1 MLHAWENSCMGIRDI
16 FATRSI
22 ETAAPTRGVDVAASL
37 APVTS
42 LDSLTPFFGGAQT
55 ATREEAM
62 SVPSCARARNIICSS
77 IASIGLEVIDRSTDM
92 EIEGAIP
99 RVIRTPDPRIPGSA
113 TYVWTCED
121 LLFYGYA
128 YWQIT
133 ELFSDTYR
141 VRSVQR
147 VSPAR
152 VTIRTNAI
160 ASEIEFYMVDGTP
173 VPNSGVGSL
182 VVFNGVDEG
191 LLNRA
196 GRTIRTGAEL
206 ERAAAMYA
214 REPIPSMVLK
224 SNGTALPADRIAKL
238 LESWGSA
245 RRNRGTAFL
254 NADVEL
260 QTVGFD
266 PEKLQLSAARSYI
279 ATEIARACGIPAYY
293 IDAETGS
300 SMTYSN
306 AVNQRQTLL
315 DFSLIP
321 LMTSISE
328 RLSMPDFVPSSQEVK
343 YDLSDYLRGSD
354 LERANIYKTLNSI
367 VDPVTG
373 QPAMTVDEIR
383 QAEELIK

>member
-1 MLHAWENSCMGIRDI
+1 MGIRDI
-16 FATRSI
+16 FATRSV

-37 APVTS
+37 APVTT

-77 IASIGLEVIDRSTDM
+77 IASISLEVIDRVTGM
-92 EIEGAIP
+92 EIEGSP
-99 RVIRTPDPRIPGSA
+99 RVIHTPDPRIPGSA
-113 TYVWTCED
+113 TYVWTLED
-121 LLFYGYA
+121 LLFYGYG

-133 ELFSDTYR
+133 ELFADTYR

-147 VSPAR
+147 VSPTR
-152 VTIRTNAI
+152 VTIQTNSI
-160 ASEIEFYMVDGTP
+160 ASEIEYYMVDGSP

-182 VVFNGVDEG
+182 VVFNGNDEG

-279 ATEIARACGIPAYY
+279 ATEIARAAGIPAYY
-293 IDAETGS
+293 IDADTGS

-306 AVNQRQTLL
+306 AVNQRSTLL

-321 LMTSISE
+321 LMTSISD
-328 RLSMPDFVPSSQEVK
+328 RLSMPDFIPSSQEVK

-383 QAEELIK
+383 QAEEMIK

>member
-1 MLHAWENSCMGIRDI
+1 MGIRDI
-16 FATRSI
+16 FATRQV
-22 ETAAPTRGVDVAASL
+22 ETVGLPSSPDVAAQL
-37 APVTS
+37 GPVTS
-42 LDSLTPFFGGAQT
+42 LDSLTPFFGGANT
-55 ATREEAM
+55 ATREEFM
-62 SVPSCARARNIICSS
+62 SVPTGARARNIICSS
-77 IASIGLEVIDRSTDM
+77 IASIGLEVIDRSTGM
-92 EIEGAIP
+92 EIEDGTP
-99 RVIRTPDPRIPGSA
+99 RVIRTPDPRVPGSA

-121 LLFYGYA
+121 LLLYGYA

-133 ELFSDTYR
+133 ELFADTYR

-152 VTIRTNAI
+152 VTIQTNSLAT
-160 ASEIEFYMVDGTP
+160 EIEYYMVDGSP

-182 VVFNGVDEG
+182 VVFNGNDEG
-191 LLNRA
+191 VLNRA

-238 LESWGSA
+238 LDSWASA

-254 NADVEL
+254 NADVTLE
-260 QTVGFD
+260 TVGFD

-279 ATEIARACGIPAYY
+279 ATEMARACGIPAYY
-293 IDAETGS
+293 VDAETGS

-306 AVNQRQTLL
+306 ATNQRQTLL

-328 RLSMPDFVPSSQEVK
+328 RLSMPDFIPSSQEVK

-354 LERANIYKTLNSI
+354 MERANIYKTLNSI
-367 VDPVTG
+367 VDANG
-373 QPAMTVDEIR
+373 NPAITVEEIR
-383 QAEELIK
+383 QAEEMIK

>member
-1 MLHAWENSCMGIRDI
+1 MGIRDI
-16 FATRSI
+16 FATRQI
-22 ETAAPTRGVDVAASL
+22 ETVATPQSPDVSAQL
-37 APVTS
+37 GPVTS
-42 LDSLTPFFGGAQT
+42 LDSLTPFFGGANT
-55 ATREEAM
+55 ATREEFM
-62 SVPSCARARNIICSS
+62 SIPTAARARNIICSS
-77 IASIGLEVIDRSTDM
+77 IASIGLEVIDRSTGMD
-92 EIEGAIP
+92 IEEAIP
-99 RVIRTPDPRIPGSA
+99 RVIRTPDPRVPGSA
-113 TYVWTCED
+113 TYVWTLED
-121 LLFYGYA
+121 ILLYGYG

-133 ELFSDTYR
+133 ELFADTFR

-147 VSPAR
+147 VSPTR
-152 VTIRTNAI
+152 VTIQTNSLAT
-160 ASEIEFYMVDGTP
+160 EIEYYMVDGSP

-182 VVFNGVDEG
+182 VVFNGNDEG
-191 LLNRA
+191 VLNRA

-238 LESWGSA
+238 LDSWATA

-254 NADVEL
+254 NADVTLE
-260 QTVGFD
+260 TVGFD

-293 IDAETGS
+293 VDAETGS

-306 AVNQRQTLL
+306 ATTQRQTLL

-321 LMTSISE
+321 LMTSITE
-328 RLSMPDFVPSSQEVK
+328 RLSMPDFIPSTQEVK

-354 LERANIYKTLNSI
+354 LERANIYKILNSI
-367 VDPVTG
+367 VDAEG
-373 QPAMTVDEIR
+373 NPAITIDEIR
-383 QAEELIK
+383 QAEEMIK

>member
-1 MLHAWENSCMGIRDI
+1 MAIRDI
-16 FATRSI
+16 FATKKI
-22 ETAAPTRGVDVAASL
+22 ETVTLERVTDVAAQL
-37 APVTS
+37 GPVTS
-42 LDSLTPFFGGAQT
+42 LDSLTPFFGGVNT

-62 SVPSCARARNIICSS
+62 SVPTVARARNIICSS
-77 IASIGLEVIDRSTDM
+77 IASIGLEVIDRSTGM
-92 EIEGAIP
+92 ELEEAIP
-99 RVIRTPDPRIPGSA
+99 RVIRTPDPRVPGSA

-133 ELFSDTYR
+133 ELFADTYR

-152 VTIRTNAI
+152 VTIQTNSLAT
-160 ASEIEFYMVDGTP
+160 EIEYYMVDGSP
-173 VPNSGVGSL
+173 VPNSGIGSL
-182 VVFNGVDEG
+182 VVFNGNDEG

-196 GRTIRTGAEL
+196 GKTIRTGAEL

-238 LESWGSA
+238 LDSWGSA
-245 RRNRGTAFL
+245 RRNRSTAFL
-254 NADVEL
+254 NADVTLE
-260 QTVGFD
+260 TVGFD
-266 PEKLQLSAARSYI
+266 PEKLQLNQARSYVS
-279 ATEIARACGIPAYY
+279 TELARAAGIPAYY
-293 IDAETGS
+293 VDAETGS

-306 AVNQRQTLL
+306 ATNQRQSLL

-328 RLSMPDFVPSSQEVK
+328 RLSMPDFVPQSQEVK

-373 QPAMTVDEIR
+373 MSAITVDEIR
-383 QAEELIK
+383 QAEEMIK

>member
-1 MLHAWENSCMGIRDI
+1 MGIRDI
-16 FATRSI
+16 FATRQVQTVGLPSG
-22 ETAAPTRGVDVAASL
+22 PDVSAQL
-37 APVTS
+37 GPVTT
-42 LDSLTPFFGGAQT
+42 LDSLTPFFGGANT
-55 ATREEAM
+55 ATREEFM
-62 SVPSCARARNIICSS
+62 SVPTGARARNIICSS
-77 IASIGLEVIDRSTDM
+77 IASIGLEVIDRSTGL
-92 EIEGAIP
+92 EIEDATP
-99 RVIRTPDPRIPGSA
+99 RVIRTPDPRVPGSA

-121 LLFYGYA
+121 LLLYGYA

-133 ELFSDTYR
+133 EFFADTNR
-141 VRSVQR
+141 IRSVQR
-147 VSPAR
+147 VNPSR
-152 VTIRTNAI
+152 VTIQTNSLAT
-160 ASEIEFYMVDGTP
+160 EIEYYMVDGSP
-173 VPNSGVGSL
+173 VPNSGLGSL
-182 VVFNGVDEG
+182 VVFNGNDEG
-191 LLNRA
+191 VLNRA

-238 LESWGSA
+238 LDSWATA

-254 NADVEL
+254 NADVTLE
-260 QTVGFD
+260 TVGFD
-266 PEKLQLSAARSYI
+266 PEKLQLAAARSYI

-293 IDAETGS
+293 VDANTGS

-306 AVNQRQTLL
+306 ATTQRQTLL

-328 RLSMPDFVPSSQEVK
+328 RLSMPDFIPSTQAVR

-367 VDPVTG
+367 VDANG
-373 QPAMTVDEIR
+373 NPAITVEEIR
-383 QAEELIK
+383 NAEEMIK

>member
-1 MLHAWENSCMGIRDI
+1 MGIRDI
-16 FATRSI
+16 FASRSVQ
-22 ETAAPTRGVDVAASL
+22 TVSVPAGADVAASL

-42 LDSLTPFFGGAQT
+42 LDSLTPFFGGVNT

-62 SVPSCARARNIICSS
+62 SVPTVARGRNIICSS
-77 IASIGLEVIDRSTDM
+77 IASIGLEVVDRSTGLDV
-92 EIEGAIP
+92 EDGTP
-99 RVIRTPDPRIPGSA
+99 RVIRTPDPRVPGSA

-133 ELFSDTYR
+133 ELFADTFR

-152 VTIRTNAI
+152 VTIQTNSLAT
-160 ASEIEFYMVDGTP
+160 EIEYYMVDGTP
-173 VPNSGVGSL
+173 VPNSGIGSL
-182 VVFNGVDEG
+182 VVFNGNDEG

-196 GRTIRTGAEL
+196 GKTIRTGAEL

-214 REPIPSMVLK
+214 REPVPSMVLK
-224 SNGTALPADRIAKL
+224 SNGTALPADRITKL
-238 LESWGSA
+238 LDSWGTA
-245 RRNRGTAFL
+245 RRNRSTAFL
-254 NADVEL
+254 NADVTMEA
-260 QTVGFD
+260 VGFD
-266 PEKLQLSAARSYI
+266 PEKLQLNQARSYVS
-279 ATEIARACGIPAYY
+279 TELARALGIPAYY
-293 IDAETGS
+293 VDAETGS

-306 AVNQRQTLL
+306 ASNQRQSLL

-328 RLSMPDFVPSSQEVK
+328 RLSMPDFVPQSQRVV

-367 VDPVTG
+367 VDAEG
-373 QPAMTVDEIR
+373 NPAITVEEIR
-383 QAEELIK
+383 EAEDMIR

>member
-1 MLHAWENSCMGIRDI
+1 MGIRDI
-16 FATRSI
+16 FATRQVQ
-22 ETAAPTRGVDVAASL
+22 TVGLPAGPDVAAQL
-37 APVTS
+37 GPVTT
-42 LDSLTPFFGGAQT
+42 LDSLTPFFGGANT
-55 ATREEAM
+55 ATREEFM
-62 SVPSCARARNIICSS
+62 SVPTGARARNIICSS
-77 IASIGLEVIDRSTDM
+77 IASIGLEVIDRSTGL
-92 EIEGAIP
+92 EIEDATP
-99 RVIRTPDPRIPGSA
+99 RVIRTPDPRVPGSA

-121 LLFYGYA
+121 LLLYGYA

-133 ELFSDTYR
+133 EFFADTNR

-147 VSPAR
+147 VNPSR
-152 VTIRTNAI
+152 VTIQTNSLAT
-160 ASEIEFYMVDGTP
+160 EIEYYMVDGSP
-173 VPNSGVGSL
+173 VPNSGLGSL
-182 VVFNGVDEG
+182 VVFNGNDEG
-191 LLNRA
+191 VLNRA

-238 LESWGSA
+238 LDSWATA

-254 NADVEL
+254 NADVTME
-260 QTVGFD
+260 TVGFD
-266 PEKLQLSAARSYI
+266 PEKLQLAAARSYI

-293 IDAETGS
+293 VDANTGS

-306 AVNQRQTLL
+306 ATTQRQTLL

-328 RLSMPDFVPSSQEVK
+328 RLSMPDFVPSTQEVR

-367 VDPVTG
+367 VDANG
-373 QPAMTVDEIR
+373 NPAITVEEIR
-383 QAEELIK
+383 NAEEMIK

>member
-1 MLHAWENSCMGIRDI
+1 MGIRDI
-16 FATRSI
+16 FATRQVQ
-22 ETAAPTRGVDVAASL
+22 TVGLPTGPDVAAQL
-37 APVTS
+37 GPVTT
-42 LDSLTPFFGGAQT
+42 LDSLTPFFGGANT
-55 ATREEAM
+55 ATREEFM
-62 SVPSCARARNIICSS
+62 SVPTGARARNIICSS
-77 IASIGLEVIDRSTDM
+77 IASIGLEVIDRATGL
-92 EIEGAIP
+92 EIEDATP
-99 RVIRTPDPRIPGSA
+99 RVIRTPDPRVPGSA

-121 LLFYGYA
+121 LLLYGYA

-133 ELFSDTYR
+133 EFFADTNR

-147 VSPAR
+147 VNPSR
-152 VTIRTNAI
+152 VTIQTNSLAT
-160 ASEIEFYMVDGTP
+160 EIEYYMVDGSP
-173 VPNSGVGSL
+173 VPNSGLGSL
-182 VVFNGVDEG
+182 VVFNGNDEG
-191 LLNRA
+191 VLNRA

-238 LESWGSA
+238 LDSWATA

-254 NADVEL
+254 NADVTME
-260 QTVGFD
+260 TVGFD
-266 PEKLQLSAARSYI
+266 PEKLQLAAARSYI

-293 IDAETGS
+293 VDANTGS

-306 AVNQRQTLL
+306 ATTQRQTLL

-321 LMTSISE
+321 LMTSITE
-328 RLSMPDFVPSSQEVK
+328 RLSMPDFVPSTQEVR

-367 VDPVTG
+367 VDANG
-373 QPAMTVDEIR
+373 NPAITVEEIR
-383 QAEELIK
+383 NAEEMIK

>member
-1 MLHAWENSCMGIRDI
+1 MGLLDI
-16 FATRSI
+16 FATRKVEMATPS
-22 ETAAPTRGVDVAASL
+22 PTYDVSASL
-37 APVTS
+37 GPVTS
-42 LDSLTPFFGGAQT
+42 LDSLTPFFGGANT
-55 ATREEAM
+55 ATREQAM
-62 SVPSCARARNIICSS
+62 MVPTVARARNIICSS
-77 IASIGLEVIDRSTDM
+77 IASIGLEVIDSSTGM
-92 EIEGAIP
+92 EIEDATP

-133 ELFSDTYR
+133 ELFADTYR

-152 VTIRTNAI
+152 VTIQTNSI
-160 ASEIEFYMVDGTP
+160 ASEIEYYMVDGTP
-173 VPNSGVGSL
+173 VPNSGIGSL
-182 VVFNGVDEG
+182 VVFNGNDEG

-196 GRTIRTGAEL
+196 GATIRTGAEL

-214 REPIPSMVLK
+214 REPVPSMVLK

-238 LESWGSA
+238 LDSWGAA
-245 RRNRGTAFL
+245 RRSRGTAFL

-266 PEKLQLSAARSYI
+266 PEKLQLNQARSYV
-279 ATEIARACGIPAYY
+279 ATELARATGIPAYY
-293 IDAETGS
+293 VDAETGS

-306 AVNQRQTLL
+306 ATTQRQTLL

-328 RLSMPDFVPSSQEVK
+328 RLSMPDFIPQSQEVK

-367 VDPVTG
+367 VDAQG
-373 QPAMTVDEIR
+373 NPAITVEEIR
-383 QAEELIK
+383 NAEEMIK

>member
-1 MLHAWENSCMGIRDI
+1 MGILDI
-16 FATRSI
+16 FATRQIDSV
-22 ETAAPTRGVDVAASL
+22 APQRSPDISAQLG
-37 APVTS
+37 PVTS
-42 LDSLTPFFGGAQT
+42 LDSLTPFFGGANT
-55 ATREEAM
+55 ATREEFM
-62 SVPSCARARNIICSS
+62 SIPSGARARNIICSS
-77 IASIGLEVIDRSTDM
+77 IASIGLHVIDRATGM
-92 EIEGAIP
+92 EVEDALP
-99 RVIRTPDPRIPGSA
+99 RVIRTPDPRVPGSA
-113 TYVWTCED
+113 TYVWTLED
-121 LLFYGYA
+121 ILLYGYG

-133 ELFSDTYR
+133 ELFADTGR

-147 VSPAR
+147 VSPIR
-152 VTIRTNAI
+152 VTIQTNSFAT
-160 ASEIEFYMVDGTP
+160 EIEYYMVDGSP
-173 VPNSGVGSL
+173 VPNSGLGSL
-182 VVFNGVDEG
+182 VVFNGNDEG
-191 LLNRA
+191 ILNRA

-260 QTVGFD
+260 QSIGFD
-266 PEKLQLSAARSYI
+266 PEKLQLASARSYI
-279 ATEIARACGIPAYY
+279 ATELARACGIPAYY

-321 LMTSISE
+321 LMTSVSE
-328 RLSMPDFVPSSQEVK
+328 RLSMPDFVPQSQRVE

-367 VDPVTG
+367 VDANG
-373 QPAMTVDEIR
+373 NPAITVEEIR

>member
-1 MLHAWENSCMGIRDI
+1 
-16 FATRSI
+16 
-22 ETAAPTRGVDVAASL
+22 
-37 APVTS
+37 
-42 LDSLTPFFGGAQT
+42 
-55 ATREEAM
+55 M
-62 SVPSCARARNIICSS
+62 SVPTVARGRNIICSS
-77 IASIGLEVIDRSTDM
+77 IASIGLEVIDRSTGM
-92 EIEGAIP
+92 EIEDATP
-99 RVIRTPDPRIPGSA
+99 RVIRTPDPRVPGSA

-152 VTIRTNAI
+152 VTIQTNSLAT
-160 ASEIEFYMVDGTP
+160 EIEYYMVDGSP
-173 VPNSGVGSL
+173 VPNSGIGSL
-182 VVFNGVDEG
+182 VVFNGNDEG

-196 GRTIRTGAEL
+196 GKTIRTGAEL

-214 REPIPSMVLK
+214 REPVPSMVLK

-238 LESWGSA
+238 LDSWSTA
-245 RRNRGTAFL
+245 RRNRSTAFL
-254 NADVEL
+254 NADVTLES
-260 QTVGFD
+260 VGFD
-266 PEKLQLSAARSYI
+266 PEKLQLNQARSYVS
-279 ATEIARACGIPAYY
+279 TELARALGIPAYY
-293 IDAETGS
+293 VDAETGS

-306 AVNQRQTLL
+306 ATTQRQTLL

-328 RLSMPDFVPSSQEVK
+328 RLSMPDFVPQSQRVE

-354 LERANIYKTLNSI
+354 LERAQIYKTLNSI
-367 VDPVTG
+367 VDAEG
-373 QPAMTVDEIR
+373 NPALTVEEIR
-383 QAEELIK
+383 QTEEMIR

>member
-1 MLHAWENSCMGIRDI
+1 MGIRDI

-22 ETAAPTRGVDVAASL
+22 ETVTPKAGADIAASL
-37 APVTS
+37 PVTS
-42 LDSLTPFFGGAQT
+42 LDSLTPFFGGVNT

-62 SVPSCARARNIICSS
+62 SVPTVARGRNIICSS
-77 IASIGLEVIDRSTDM
+77 IASIGLEVIDRSTGM
-92 EIEGAIP
+92 EIEDATP
-99 RVIRTPDPRIPGSA
+99 RVIRTPDPRVPGSA

-133 ELFSDTYR
+133 ELFSDTFR

-152 VTIRTNAI
+152 VTIQTNSLAT
-160 ASEIEFYMVDGTP
+160 EIEYYMVDGSP
-173 VPNSGVGSL
+173 VPNSGIGSL
-182 VVFNGVDEG
+182 VVFNGNDEG

-196 GRTIRTGAEL
+196 GKTIRTGAEL

-214 REPIPSMVLK
+214 REPVPSMVLK

-238 LESWGSA
+238 LDSWSTA
-245 RRNRGTAFL
+245 RRNRSTAFL
-254 NADVEL
+254 NADVTLES
-260 QTVGFD
+260 VGFD
-266 PEKLQLSAARSYI
+266 PEKLQLNQARSYVS
-279 ATEIARACGIPAYY
+279 TELARALGIPAYY
-293 IDAETGS
+293 VDAETGS

-306 AVNQRQTLL
+306 ATTQRQTLL

-328 RLSMPDFVPSSQEVK
+328 RLSMPDFVPQSQRVE

-367 VDPVTG
+367 VDAEG
-373 QPAMTVDEIR
+373 NPALTVEEIR
-383 QAEELIK
+383 QAEEMIR

>member
-1 MLHAWENSCMGIRDI
+1 MGIRDI
-16 FATRSI
+16 FATRQVQTVATPQS
-22 ETAAPTRGVDVAASL
+22 PDVSAQL
-37 APVTS
+37 GPVTS
-42 LDSLTPFFGGAQT
+42 LDSLTPFFGGVNT
-55 ATREEAM
+55 ATREEFM
-62 SVPSCARARNIICSS
+62 SIPTAARARNIICSS
-77 IASIGLEVIDRSTDM
+77 IASIGLEVIDRSTGM
-92 EIEGAIP
+92 EIEDGTP
-99 RVIRTPDPRIPGSA
+99 RVIRTPDPRVPGSA

-121 LLFYGYA
+121 LLLYGYG

-133 ELFSDTYR
+133 ELFADTYR

-152 VTIRTNAI
+152 VTIQTNSLAT
-160 ASEIEFYMVDGTP
+160 EIEYYMVDGSP

-182 VVFNGVDEG
+182 VVFNGNDEG
-191 LLNRA
+191 VLNRA

-238 LESWGSA
+238 LDSWASA

-254 NADVEL
+254 NADVTLE
-260 QTVGFD
+260 TVGFD
-266 PEKLQLSAARSYI
+266 PEKLQLAAARSYI
-279 ATEIARACGIPAYY
+279 ATEVARACGIPAYY
-293 IDAETGS
+293 VDAETGS

-306 AVNQRQTLL
+306 ATTQRQTLL

-367 VDPVTG
+367 VDANG
-373 QPAMTVDEIR
+373 NPAITVDEIR
-383 QAEELIK
+383 QAEEMIK

>member
-1 MLHAWENSCMGIRDI
+1 MGIRDI
-16 FATRSI
+16 FATRQVQTVGLPSG
-22 ETAAPTRGVDVAASL
+22 PDVAAQL
-37 APVTS
+37 GPVTT
-42 LDSLTPFFGGAQT
+42 LDSLTPFFGGANT
-55 ATREEAM
+55 ATREEFM
-62 SVPSCARARNIICSS
+62 SVPTGARARNIICSS
-77 IASIGLEVIDRSTDM
+77 IASIGLEVIDRSTGL
-92 EIEGAIP
+92 EIEDATP
-99 RVIRTPDPRIPGSA
+99 RVIRTPDPRVPGSA

-121 LLFYGYA
+121 LLLYGYA

-133 ELFSDTYR
+133 EFFADTNR

-147 VSPAR
+147 VNPTR
-152 VTIRTNAI
+152 VTIQTNSLAT
-160 ASEIEFYMVDGTP
+160 EIEYYMVDGSP
-173 VPNSGVGSL
+173 VPNFGLGSL
-182 VVFNGVDEG
+182 VVFNGNDEG
-191 LLNRA
+191 VLNRA

-238 LESWGSA
+238 LDSWASA

-254 NADVEL
+254 NADVTME
-260 QTVGFD
+260 TVGFD
-266 PEKLQLSAARSYI
+266 PEKLQLAAARSYI

-293 IDAETGS
+293 VDANTGS

-306 AVNQRQTLL
+306 ATTQRQTLL

-321 LMTSISE
+321 LMTSITE
-328 RLSMPDFVPSSQEVK
+328 RLSMPDFVPSTQEVR

-367 VDPVTG
+367 VDANG
-373 QPAMTVDEIR
+373 NPAITVEEIR
-383 QAEELIK
+383 NAEEMIK

>member
-1 MLHAWENSCMGIRDI
+1 MGIRDI

-22 ETAAPTRGVDVAASL
+22 ETVTPKAGADIAASL
-37 APVTS
+37 PVTS
-42 LDSLTPFFGGAQT
+42 LDSLTPFFGGVNT

-62 SVPSCARARNIICSS
+62 SVPTVARGRNIICSS
-77 IASIGLEVIDRSTDM
+77 IASIGLEVIDRSTGM
-92 EIEGAIP
+92 EIEDATP
-99 RVIRTPDPRIPGSA
+99 RVIRTPDPRVPGSA

-152 VTIRTNAI
+152 VTIQTNSLAT
-160 ASEIEFYMVDGTP
+160 EIEYYMVDGSP
-173 VPNSGVGSL
+173 VPNSGIGSL
-182 VVFNGVDEG
+182 VVFNGNDEG

-196 GRTIRTGAEL
+196 GKTIRTGAEL

-214 REPIPSMVLK
+214 REPVPSMVLK

-238 LESWGSA
+238 LDSWSTA
-245 RRNRGTAFL
+245 RRNRSTAFL
-254 NADVEL
+254 NADVTLES
-260 QTVGFD
+260 VGFD
-266 PEKLQLSAARSYI
+266 PEKLQLNQARSYVS
-279 ATEIARACGIPAYY
+279 TELARALGIPAYY
-293 IDAETGS
+293 VDAETGS

-306 AVNQRQTLL
+306 ATTQRQTLL

-328 RLSMPDFVPSSQEVK
+328 RLSMPDFVPQSQRVE

-367 VDPVTG
+367 VDAEG
-373 QPAMTVDEIR
+373 NPALTVEEIR
-383 QAEELIK
+383 QAEEMIR

>member
-1 MLHAWENSCMGIRDI
+1 MGIRDI
-16 FATRSI
+16 FATRQVQTVGLPSG
-22 ETAAPTRGVDVAASL
+22 PDVSAQL
-37 APVTS
+37 GPVTT
-42 LDSLTPFFGGAQT
+42 LDSLTPFFGGANT
-55 ATREEAM
+55 ATREEFM
-62 SVPSCARARNIICSS
+62 SVPTGARARNIICSS
-77 IASIGLEVIDRSTDM
+77 IASIGLEVIDRSTGL
-92 EIEGAIP
+92 EIEDATP
-99 RVIRTPDPRIPGSA
+99 RVIRTPDPRVPGSA

-121 LLFYGYA
+121 LLLYGYA

-133 ELFSDTYR
+133 EFFADTNR

-147 VSPAR
+147 VNPSR
-152 VTIRTNAI
+152 VTIQTNSLAT
-160 ASEIEFYMVDGTP
+160 EIEYYMVDGSP
-173 VPNSGVGSL
+173 VPNSGLGSL
-182 VVFNGVDEG
+182 VVFNGNDEG
-191 LLNRA
+191 VLNRA

-238 LESWGSA
+238 LDSWATA

-254 NADVEL
+254 NADVTLE
-260 QTVGFD
+260 TVGFD
-266 PEKLQLSAARSYI
+266 PEKLQLAAARSYI

-293 IDAETGS
+293 VDANTGS

-306 AVNQRQTLL
+306 ATTQRQTLL

-321 LMTSISE
+321 LMTSITE
-328 RLSMPDFVPSSQEVK
+328 RLSMPDFIPSTQQVR

-367 VDPVTG
+367 VDANG
-373 QPAMTVDEIR
+373 NPAITVEEIR
-383 QAEELIK
+383 NAEEMIK

>member
-1 MLHAWENSCMGIRDI
+1 MLHAWENSCMGILDI
-16 FATRSI
+16 FASRGV

-42 LDSLTPFFGGAQT
+42 IDSLSPFFGGAQT

-77 IASIGLEVIDRSTDM
+77 IASIGLEIIDRSTEM
-92 EIEGAIP
+92 EVEGAMP

-133 ELFSDTYR
+133 ELFADTYR

-152 VTIRTNAI
+152 VTIQTNSI
-160 ASEIEFYMVDGTP
+160 ASEIEYYMVDGTP
-173 VPNSGVGSL
+173 VPNSGIGSL

-266 PEKLQLSAARSYI
+266 PEKLQLASARSYI

-328 RLSMPDFVPSSQEVK
+328 RLSMPDFVPSSQEVR

-354 LERANIYKTLNSI
+354 LERANIYKVLNSI

-373 QPAMTVDEIR
+373 QSALTVDEIR
-383 QAEELIK
+383 EAEDMIT

>member
-1 MLHAWENSCMGIRDI
+1 MGILDI
-16 FATRSI
+16 FATRKV
-22 ETAAPTRGVDVAASL
+22 ETITPKAGADVSASL

-42 LDSLTPFFGGAQT
+42 IDSLTPFFGGGQT
-55 ATREEAM
+55 ATREQAM

-77 IASIGLEVIDRSTDM
+77 VASIGLHVIDRSTGM
-92 EIEGAIP
+92 EIEDATP

-121 LLFYGYA
+121 ILFYGYG

-133 ELFSDTYR
+133 ELFADTYR

-152 VTIRTNAI
+152 VTIQTNSI
-160 ASEIEFYMVDGTP
+160 ASEIEYYMVDGTP
-173 VPNSGVGSL
+173 VPNSGIGSL
-182 VVFNGVDEG
+182 VVFNGNDEG

-196 GRTIRTGAEL
+196 GFTLRTGAEL

-238 LESWGSA
+238 LDSWSSA
-245 RRNRGTAFL
+245 RRNRSTAFL
-254 NADVEL
+254 NADVTMEA
-260 QTVGFD
+260 VGFD
-266 PEKLQLSAARSYI
+266 PEKLQLAAARSYI
-279 ATEIARACGIPAYY
+279 ATEIARATGIPAYY

-328 RLSMPDFVPSSQEVK
+328 RLSMQDFIPSSQEVK

-367 VDPVTG
+367 VDANG
-373 QPAMTVDEIR
+373 NPAITVEEIR
-383 QAEELIK
+383 QAEDMIL

>member
-1 MLHAWENSCMGIRDI
+1 MGIRDI
-16 FATRSI
+16 FATRQVQTVGLPSG
-22 ETAAPTRGVDVAASL
+22 PDVAAQL
-37 APVTS
+37 GPVTT
-42 LDSLTPFFGGAQT
+42 LDSLTPFFGGANT
-55 ATREEAM
+55 ATREEFM
-62 SVPSCARARNIICSS
+62 SVPTGARARNIICSS
-77 IASIGLEVIDRSTDM
+77 IASIGLEVIDRSTGL
-92 EIEGAIP
+92 EIEDATP
-99 RVIRTPDPRIPGSA
+99 RVIRTPDPRVPGSA

-121 LLFYGYA
+121 LLLYGYA

-133 ELFSDTYR
+133 EFFADTNR

-147 VSPAR
+147 VNPTR
-152 VTIRTNAI
+152 VTIQTNSLAT
-160 ASEIEFYMVDGTP
+160 EIEYYMVDGSP
-173 VPNSGVGSL
+173 VPNYGLGSL
-182 VVFNGVDEG
+182 VVFNGNDEG
-191 LLNRA
+191 VLNRA

-238 LESWGSA
+238 LDSWATA

-254 NADVEL
+254 NADVTME
-260 QTVGFD
+260 TVGFD
-266 PEKLQLSAARSYI
+266 PEKLQLAAARSYI

-293 IDAETGS
+293 VDANTGS

-306 AVNQRQTLL
+306 ATTQRQTLL

-321 LMTSISE
+321 LMTSITE
-328 RLSMPDFVPSSQEVK
+328 RLSMPDFVPSTQEVR

-367 VDPVTG
+367 VDANG
-373 QPAMTVDEIR
+373 NPAITVEEIR
-383 QAEELIK
+383 NAEEMIK

>member
-1 MLHAWENSCMGIRDI
+1 MGIRDI
-16 FATRSI
+16 FATRQVQTVVPP
-22 ETAAPTRGVDVAASL
+22 TAPDVAAQL
-37 APVTS
+37 GPVTS
-42 LDSLTPFFGGAQT
+42 LDSLTPFFGGANT
-55 ATREEAM
+55 ATREEFM
-62 SVPSCARARNIICSS
+62 SVPTGARARNIICSS
-77 IASIGLEVIDRSTDM
+77 IASIGLEVIDRSTGM
-92 EIEGAIP
+92 EIEDATP
-99 RVIRTPDPRIPGSA
+99 RVIRTPDPRVPGSA

-121 LLFYGYA
+121 LLLYGYA

-133 ELFSDTYR
+133 ELFQDTYR

-152 VTIRTNAI
+152 VTIQTNAL
-160 ASEIEFYMVDGTP
+160 ATEIEYYMVDGSP
-173 VPNSGVGSL
+173 VPNSGIGSL
-182 VVFNGVDEG
+182 VVFNGNDEG
-191 LLNRA
+191 VLNRA

-224 SNGTALPADRIAKL
+224 SNGTALPSDRIAKL
-238 LESWGSA
+238 LDSWASA

-254 NADVEL
+254 NADVTLES
-260 QTVGFD
+260 VGFD

-293 IDAETGS
+293 VDAETGS

-306 AVNQRQTLL
+306 ATNQRQTLL

-321 LMTSISE
+321 LMTSVSE
-328 RLSMPDFVPSSQEVK
+328 RLSMPDFVPSTQEVK

-367 VDPVTG
+367 VDANG
-373 QPAMTVDEIR
+373 NPAITVEEIR

>member
-1 MLHAWENSCMGIRDI
+1 MGIRDI
-16 FATRSI
+16 FATRSVQTVQP
-22 ETAAPTRGVDVAASL
+22 TAGADVAAAL
-37 APVTS
+37 GPVTS
-42 LDSLTPFFGGAQT
+42 LDSLTPFFGGVNT

-62 SVPSCARARNIICSS
+62 SVPTVARGRNIICSS
-77 IASIGLEVIDRSTDM
+77 IASIGLEVIDRSTGM
-92 EIEGAIP
+92 EIEDGTP
-99 RVIRTPDPRIPGSA
+99 RVIRTPDPRVPGSA

-133 ELFSDTYR
+133 ELFADTFR

-152 VTIRTNAI
+152 VTIQTNSI
-160 ASEIEFYMVDGTP
+160 ATEIEYYMVDGVP
-173 VPNSGVGSL
+173 VPNSGIGSL
-182 VVFNGVDEG
+182 VVFNGNDEG

-196 GRTIRTGAEL
+196 GKTIRTGAEL

-214 REPIPSMVLK
+214 REPVPSMVLK
-224 SNGTALPADRIAKL
+224 SNGTALPADRITKL
-238 LESWGSA
+238 LDSWGAA
-245 RRNRGTAFL
+245 RRNRSTAFL
-254 NADVEL
+254 NADVTMEA
-260 QTVGFD
+260 VGFD
-266 PEKLQLSAARSYI
+266 PEKLQLNQARSYVS
-279 ATEIARACGIPAYY
+279 TELARALGIPAYY
-293 IDAETGS
+293 VDAETGS

-306 AVNQRQTLL
+306 ATNQRQTLL

-328 RLSMPDFVPSSQEVK
+328 RLSMPDFVPQSQRVE

-367 VDPVTG
+367 VDANG
-373 QPAMTVDEIR
+373 NPAITVEEIR
-383 QAEELIK
+383 QAEEFIK

>member
-1 MLHAWENSCMGIRDI
+1 MGIRDI
-16 FATRSI
+16 FATRQV
-22 ETAAPTRGVDVAASL
+22 ETVGLPSSPDVAAQL
-37 APVTS
+37 GPVTS
-42 LDSLTPFFGGAQT
+42 LDSLTPFFGGANT
-55 ATREEAM
+55 ATREEFM
-62 SVPSCARARNIICSS
+62 SVPTGARARNIICSS
-77 IASIGLEVIDRSTDM
+77 IASIGLEVIDRSTGM
-92 EIEGAIP
+92 EIEDGTP
-99 RVIRTPDPRIPGSA
+99 RVIRTPDPRVPGSA

-121 LLFYGYA
+121 LLLYGYA

-133 ELFSDTYR
+133 ELFADTYR

-152 VTIRTNAI
+152 VTIQTNSLAT
-160 ASEIEFYMVDGTP
+160 EIEYYMVDGSP

-182 VVFNGVDEG
+182 VVFNGNDEG
-191 LLNRA
+191 VLNRA

-238 LESWGSA
+238 LDSWASA

-254 NADVEL
+254 NADVTLE
-260 QTVGFD
+260 TVGFD

-279 ATEIARACGIPAYY
+279 ATEVARACGIPAYY
-293 IDAETGS
+293 VDAETGS

-306 AVNQRQTLL
+306 ATNQRQTLL

-367 VDPVTG
+367 VDANG
-373 QPAMTVDEIR
+373 NPALTVEEIR
-383 QAEELIK
+383 QAEEMIK

>member
-1 MLHAWENSCMGIRDI
+1 MGIRDI
-16 FATRSI
+16 FATRQVS
-22 ETAAPTRGVDVAASL
+22 TVGLPTGPDVAAQL
-37 APVTS
+37 GPVTT
-42 LDSLTPFFGGAQT
+42 LDSLTPFFGGANT
-55 ATREEAM
+55 ATREEFM
-62 SVPSCARARNIICSS
+62 SVPTGARARNIICSS
-77 IASIGLEVIDRSTDM
+77 IASIGLEVIDRSTGL
-92 EIEGAIP
+92 EIEDATP
-99 RVIRTPDPRIPGSA
+99 RVIRTPDPRVPGSA

-121 LLFYGYA
+121 LLLYGYA

-133 ELFSDTYR
+133 EFFADTNR

-147 VSPAR
+147 VNPSR
-152 VTIRTNAI
+152 VTIQTNSLAT
-160 ASEIEFYMVDGTP
+160 EIEYYMVDGSP
-173 VPNSGVGSL
+173 VPNSGLGSL
-182 VVFNGVDEG
+182 VVFNGNDEG
-191 LLNRA
+191 VLNRA

-238 LESWGSA
+238 LDSWATA

-254 NADVEL
+254 NADVTME
-260 QTVGFD
+260 TVGFD
-266 PEKLQLSAARSYI
+266 PEKLQLAAARSYI

-293 IDAETGS
+293 VDANTGS

-306 AVNQRQTLL
+306 ATTQRQTLL

-321 LMTSISE
+321 LMTSITE
-328 RLSMPDFVPSSQEVK
+328 RLSMPDFIPSTQEVR

-367 VDPVTG
+367 VDANG
-373 QPAMTVDEIR
+373 NPAITVEEIR
-383 QAEELIK
+383 NAEEMIK

>member
-1 MLHAWENSCMGIRDI
+1 MGIRDI
-16 FATRSI
+16 FATRQVESI
-22 ETAAPTRGVDVAASL
+22 GPSTSPDVAAQL
-37 APVTS
+37 GPVTS
-42 LDSLTPFFGGAQT
+42 LDSLTPFFGGANT
-55 ATREEAM
+55 ATREEFM
-62 SVPSCARARNIICSS
+62 SVPTGARARNIICSS
-77 IASIGLEVIDRSTDM
+77 IASIGLEVIDRSTGM
-92 EIEGAIP
+92 EIEDGTP
-99 RVIRTPDPRIPGSA
+99 RVIRTPDPRVPGSA

-121 LLFYGYA
+121 LLLYGYA

-133 ELFSDTYR
+133 ELFADTYR

-152 VTIRTNAI
+152 VTIQTNAL
-160 ASEIEFYMVDGTP
+160 ATEIEYYMVDGSP

-182 VVFNGVDEG
+182 VVFNGNDEG
-191 LLNRA
+191 VLNRA

-238 LESWGSA
+238 LDSWASA

-254 NADVEL
+254 NADVTLE
-260 QTVGFD
+260 TVGFD

-279 ATEIARACGIPAYY
+279 ATEMARACGIPAYY
-293 IDAETGS
+293 VDAETGS

-306 AVNQRQTLL
+306 ATNQRQTLL

-367 VDPVTG
+367 VDANG
-373 QPAMTVDEIR
+373 NPAITVEEIR
-383 QAEELIK
+383 QAEEMIK

>member
-1 MLHAWENSCMGIRDI
+1 MGIRDI
-16 FATRSI
+16 FATRQVS
-22 ETAAPTRGVDVAASL
+22 TVGLPSGPDVAAQL
-37 APVTS
+37 GPVTT
-42 LDSLTPFFGGAQT
+42 LDSLTPFFGGANT
-55 ATREEAM
+55 ATREEFM
-62 SVPSCARARNIICSS
+62 SVPTGARARNIICSS
-77 IASIGLEVIDRSTDM
+77 IASIGLEVIDRSTGL
-92 EIEGAIP
+92 EIEDATP
-99 RVIRTPDPRIPGSA
+99 RVIRTPDPRVPGSA

-121 LLFYGYA
+121 LLLYGYA

-133 ELFSDTYR
+133 EFFADTNR

-147 VSPAR
+147 VNPAR
-152 VTIRTNAI
+152 VTIQTNSLAT
-160 ASEIEFYMVDGTP
+160 EIEYYMVDGSP
-173 VPNSGVGSL
+173 VPNSGLGSL
-182 VVFNGVDEG
+182 VVFNGNDEG
-191 LLNRA
+191 VLNRA

-238 LESWGSA
+238 LDSWATA

-254 NADVEL
+254 NADVTME
-260 QTVGFD
+260 TVGFD
-266 PEKLQLSAARSYI
+266 PEKLQLAAARSYI

-293 IDAETGS
+293 VDANTGS

-306 AVNQRQTLL
+306 ATTQRQTLL

-328 RLSMPDFVPSSQEVK
+328 RLSMPDFVPSTQEVR

-367 VDPVTG
+367 VDANG
-373 QPAMTVDEIR
+373 NPAITVEEIR
-383 QAEELIK
+383 NAEEMIK

>member
-1 MLHAWENSCMGIRDI
+1 MGILDI
-16 FATRSI
+16 FATRKI
-22 ETAAPTRGVDVAASL
+22 EVAAPQRGIDVAASL

-77 IASIGLEVIDRSTDM
+77 ISSIGLEVIDRSTGM
-92 EIEGAIP
+92 EIEDGTP

-128 YWQIT
+128 YWQIM
-133 ELFSDTYR
+133 EQFSDTLR

-147 VSPAR
+147 VSPSR
-152 VTIRTNAI
+152 VTIQTNSLAT
-160 ASEIEFYMVDGTP
+160 EIDYYMVDGSP
-173 VPNSGVGSL
+173 VPNSGLGSL

-206 ERAAAMYA
+206 EKAAAMYA
-214 REPIPSMVLK
+214 REPIPAMVLK

-238 LESWGSA
+238 LESWGAA
-245 RRNRGTAFL
+245 RRTRGTAFL

-260 QTVGFD
+260 TTVGFD

-279 ATEIARACGIPAYY
+279 ATEIARATGIPAYY

-343 YDLSDYLRGSD
+343 FDLSDYLRGSE
-354 LERANIYKTLNSI
+354 LERANIYKVLNSI

-373 QPAMTVDEIR
+373 QPALTVDEIR
-383 QAEELIK
+383 QAEDMIT

>member
-1 MLHAWENSCMGIRDI
+1 MGIRDI
-16 FATRSI
+16 FATRQVQTVGQPSG
-22 ETAAPTRGVDVAASL
+22 PDVSAQL
-37 APVTS
+37 GPVTT
-42 LDSLTPFFGGAQT
+42 LDSLTPFFGGANT
-55 ATREEAM
+55 ATREEFM
-62 SVPSCARARNIICSS
+62 SVPTGARARNIICSS
-77 IASIGLEVIDRSTDM
+77 IASIGLEVIDRSTGL
-92 EIEGAIP
+92 EIEDATP
-99 RVIRTPDPRIPGSA
+99 RVIRTPDPRVPGSA

-121 LLFYGYA
+121 LLLYGYA

-133 ELFSDTYR
+133 EFFADTNR
-141 VRSVQR
+141 IRSVQR
-147 VSPAR
+147 VNPSR
-152 VTIRTNAI
+152 VTIQTNSLAT
-160 ASEIEFYMVDGTP
+160 EIEYYMVDGSP
-173 VPNSGVGSL
+173 VPNSGLGSL
-182 VVFNGVDEG
+182 VVFNGNDEG
-191 LLNRA
+191 VLNRA

-238 LESWGSA
+238 LDSWATA

-254 NADVEL
+254 NADVTLE
-260 QTVGFD
+260 TVGFD
-266 PEKLQLSAARSYI
+266 PEKLQLAAARSYI

-293 IDAETGS
+293 VDANTGS

-306 AVNQRQTLL
+306 ATTQRQTLL

-328 RLSMPDFVPSSQEVK
+328 RLSMPDFVPSTQEVR

-367 VDPVTG
+367 VDANG
-373 QPAMTVDEIR
+373 NPAITVEEIR
-383 QAEELIK
+383 NAEEMIK

>member
-1 MLHAWENSCMGIRDI
+1 MGILDI
-16 FATRSI
+16 FAPRRV

-42 LDSLTPFFGGAQT
+42 IDSLTPFFGGAQT

-77 IASIGLEVIDRSTDM
+77 IASIGLEVIDRSTGM
-92 EIEGAIP
+92 ELEGVTP
-99 RVIRTPDPRIPGSA
+99 RVIKTPDPRIPGSA

-133 ELFSDTYR
+133 ELFADTYR

-152 VTIRTNAI
+152 VTIQTNSI
-160 ASEIEFYMVDGTP
+160 ASEIEYYMVDGTP

-266 PEKLQLSAARSYI
+266 PEKLQLASARSYI

-343 YDLSDYLRGSD
+343 FDLSDYLRGSD

-373 QPAMTVDEIR
+373 QPAITVEEIR
-383 QAEELIK
+383 QSEEMIK